1 MSYRDLRNFSEAMRA
16 LGYPHPISLESF
28 RNPNWELVE
37 ACLRWLA
44 ARVEPDAELAGG
56 KHSVEQ
62 RVAMVTHAT
71 ELFHSRANLKLNGKK
86 LYGADGWAV
95 RELLKVASLL
105 RAALDAPNQD
115 DQLSDSNPL
124 VYDVSNRVSEI
135 KQARALATDITAQGA
150 FLYDLLAKEPENKEH
165 RDKAL
170 SRPLDMAS
178 LEAALARAA
187 AALAARVG
195 AVREQIA
202 SVAASEAALDA
213 KLERRRAELQRAEK
227 RLHTVQK
234 IKPAYQGELTALETE
249 IEELWDQYVLRYRCV
264 EALKHQLS
272 LLETAQAEAAE
283 EQQAAIMQ
291 LIHKYEAE
299 DVLGKI
305 SDSDEAD
312 SSDEGKE
319 SVKQPR
325 PATRPKTRLRIK
337 TAGVGPDARHAFGAM
352 QARDELRDLDDSSDS
367 DLTDTQLYG
376 GAGGGDGAG
385 RWSRPRPATRTL
397 AAPDDYADLIHVAK
411 AEGSEGSEGSLGS
424 SSESELRLA
433 SAHPGTASA
442 LSDNEF

>member
-16 LGYPHPISLESF
+16 LGFPQQISVESF
-28 RNPNWELVE
+28 RSPNWALVE
-37 ACLRWLA
+37 ECLRWLA
-44 ARVEPDAELAGG
+44 ARVEPDAALAGG
-56 KHSVEQ
+56 RGSVEQ

-71 ELFHSRANLKLNGKK
+71 ELFHSRANLTLNGKK

-95 RELLKVASLL
+95 RELLKVAGLL
-105 RAALDAPNQD
+105 RATLRAPADEQHADAD
-115 DQLSDSNPL
+115 PL
-124 VYDVSNRVSEI
+124 LYDVSGRVSEI

-150 FLYDLLAKEPENKEH
+150 FLYDLLAKEPENKEQ

-170 SRPLDMAS
+170 SRPLDMSS
-178 LEAALARAA
+178 LEAALSRAL
-187 AALAARVG
+187 AALAARV
-195 AVREQIA
+195 AALREQID
-202 SVAASEAALDA
+202 SVASSEAALDA

-234 IKPAYQGELTALETE
+234 IKPAYQGELTALEIE
-249 IEELWDQYVLRYRCV
+249 IEDLWEQYVLRYRCV

-299 DVLGKI
+299 DVLGKL
-305 SDSDEAD
+305 SDSDESE

-319 SVKQPR
+319 SAKQPR

-337 TAGVGPDARHAFGAM
+337 TAGVGPDARHAFGSM

-367 DLTDTQLYG
+367 DLTDTQLYAG
-376 GAGGGDGAG
+376 EGAGGG

-397 AAPDDYADLIHVAK
+397 APADDYADLVHGGK
-411 AEGSEGSEGSLGS
+411 AEGSEASEGSLGS
-424 SSESELRLA
+424 SSESELRLT
-433 SAHPGTASA
+433 SAHPGRTSA

>member
-1 MSYRDLRNFSEAMRA
+1 MGRAHSSEKGWTLGSQGAGMAAPYCEAMRA
-16 LGYPHPISLESF
+16 LGYPQPISLESF

-150 FLYDLLAKEPENKEH
+150 FLYDLLAKEPENK
-165 RDKAL
+165 L
-170 SRPLDMAS
+170 ICYTVM
-178 LEAALARAA
+178 
-187 AALAARVG
+187 
-195 AVREQIA
+195 
-202 SVAASEAALDA
+202 DA
-213 KLERRRAELQRAEK
+213 TFK
-227 RLHTVQK
+227 
-234 IKPAYQGELTALETE
+234 
-249 IEELWDQYVLRYRCV
+249 CV
-264 EALKHQLS
+264 F
-272 LLETAQAEAAE
+272 
-283 EQQAAIMQ
+283 I
-291 LIHKYEAE
+291 
-299 DVLGKI
+299 
-305 SDSDEAD
+305 
-312 SSDEGKE
+312 
-319 SVKQPR
+319 
-325 PATRPKTRLRIK
+325 
-337 TAGVGPDARHAFGAM
+337 
-352 QARDELRDLDDSSDS
+352 
-367 DLTDTQLYG
+367 